1 MVWHLPNYFYTILG
15 GIAEFGSVFLFVF
28 IFVYANVWT
37 IPWRCPTDTDAL
49 AIFSLPKW
57 TSSESR
63 YEPPRPNSLRVYQNA
78 TMLCCSQTCGPAA
91 ARFLRTSIKAD
102 TKSLGRSLCLVE
114 QPPSELSKLW
124 RTEII
129 EKRQKENTPNSWF
142 RITSIKRIGWTPH
155 ETKET
160 LQCTP
165 NRFTDGSVR
174 YRK

>member
-1 MVWHLPNYFYTILG
+1 MFSYLSLFLCTPTFEPFRG
-15 GIAEFGSVFLFVF
+15 GVRRTQMRSRFLACLNGRPQKVAMSRRDQTRFVC
-28 IFVYANVWT
+28 IDKLR
-37 IPWRCPTDTDAL
+37 RCVL
-49 AIFSLPKW
+49 
-57 TSSESR
+57 
-63 YEPPRPNSLRVYQNA
+63 
-78 TMLCCSQTCGPAA
+78 QTVGPAA

-155 ETKET
+155 ETKEA